1 MISNPFNAIINND
14 IKYLENYLE
23 LNNVNITDINGN
35 SLLHYAIK
43 FNNNQIFQ
51 LLINS
56 YIDIDI
62 SNNFGQ
68 TAFHYAVLYN
78 RLNYLKLLFT
88 TNANAMTKDKE
99 GRTPLYLACRY
110 RKEKII
116 DLYLEKYILD
126 MGEKDLNE
134 ETTFFSFVRSKSV
147 ELINKYYNF
156 IPYIN
161 EPNYLG
167 ETPLMIACKNNSIDI
182 VKLLLQFNVSIN
194 QKNKNN
200 ETAIFYAVKEENI
213 EIIKL
218 LIKNGAFLDFI
229 NKDFNSIYDIS
240 SNYIKEYIEIILNK
254 YNLKNYKNKFP
265 LHYAI
270 YLNDDKLI
278 DKNLNIININI
289 NDYYNLK
296 PIDIA
301 ISCNNINAVKKL
313 KKIDKIAKIEEFKNK
328 L

>member
-1 MISNPFNAIINND
+1 MINNPFNAVINND

-23 LNNVNITDINGN
+23 LNNINIKDNNGN
-35 SLLHYAIK
+35 SLLHYAVKI
-43 FNNNQIFQ
+43 NNKQIFQ

-62 SNNFGQ
+62 ANIFGE
-68 TAFHYAVLYN
+68 TVFHYAVLYN
-78 RLNYLKLLFT
+78 RLNYLKVLFT
-88 TNANAMTKDKE
+88 TTANAMTKDNE

-116 DLYLEKYILD
+116 DLYLEKYNLD
-126 MGEKDLNE
+126 MGEKDNNE
-134 ETTFFSFVRSKSV
+134 ETIFFSFVRSKSI
-147 ELINKYYNF
+147 ELINKYNNF
-156 IPYIN
+156 ISYIN
-161 EPNYLG
+161 EPNYIG
-167 ETPLMIACKNNSIDI
+167 ETPLMIACKNNSINI
-182 VKLLLQFNVSIN
+182 VKLLLEYKVLIN

-200 ETAIFYAVKEENI
+200 ETAIFYAVKEENK
-213 EIIKL
+213 EIIEL

-240 SNYIKEYIEIILNK
+240 SNYIKEYIDMILNK
-254 YNLKNYKNKFP
+254 YNLNDYKNKFI

-278 DKNLNIININI
+278 ENNLNIKNLNIK
-289 NDYYNLK
+289 DYYNLK

-301 ISCNNINAVKKL
+301 VMYNKDVIKKI
-313 KKIDKIAKIEEFKNK
+313 KKIDNIIKIEEFKNK
-328 L
+328 